1 MDAAD
6 GLWGRLLCFLDVGVL
21 LGVNLFLDFAE
32 LGSHAVID
40 DADGGE
46 GGEVGEE
53 LDIEGVEVVITLAY
67 RADYLADRDS
77 FGECSGES
85 AGDDGVALMKLG
97 MARKFLKHCTARILA
112 FPHKRA
118 ELFAPLDLGGE
129 AQVGIE
135 QRDDAR
141 RVRTDYVDYAHHA
154 VLVHDS
160 HLGAYAVKR
169 TLLDGDIVVGAGYG
183 VVDDVSHDEVVARQ
197 RGVYLHRIGV
207 FAVTE
212 AGQLVAQLEYLLF
225 QLGIASLEVFVDVAQ
240 TEIRGDRAGGAVHT

>member
-53 LDIEGVEVVITLAY
+53 LDVEGVEVVITLAD
-67 RADYLADRDS
+67 RADYASDGHP
-77 FGECSGES
+77 FGKCRGES

-97 MARKFLKHCTARILA
+97 MARKFLEHCTARILT
-112 FPHKRA
+112 FPHERA

-129 AQVGIE
+129 SQVGIK

-154 VLVHDS
+154 VLIHNS

-169 TLLDGDIVVGAGYG
+169 TLLDGDIVVGARDG
-183 VVDDVSHDEVVARQ
+183 VVNDVCHDEVVARQ
-197 RGVYLHRIGV
+197 RGVYLHRVGV

-225 QLGIASLEVFVDVAQ
+225 QLGIAPLEVFVDVAQ
-240 TEIRGDRAGGAVHT
+240 TEIGSDRAGGAVYT